1 MINLFPFF
9 NINMCDDFDENY
21 DDVPLNAFE
30 LQLKETLKKHIKVEV
45 EIKDDYGY
53 YGEHYQSTIAR
64 VYFAGY
70 LIYSSDYK
78 ENENIDR

>member
-1 MINLFPFF
+1 MD
-9 NINMCDDFDENY
+9 DDFDEDY
-21 DDVPLNAFE
+21 DGVQLNAFE

-53 YGEHYQSTIAR
+53 YGEHFQSTITR
-64 VYFAGY
+64 IYFAGD